1 MKSIIYCDN
10 PHLFILLK
18 FILWNIYCWFSRN
31 FCLFHSKRLHIAKF
45 KSVSRHALQRGKG
58 LWINPMSG
66 WIILTINH
74 SQWNDAEK
82 NLNQDTAD
90 IRCNIP
96 LTPSGIVH
104 EYGCILS
111 PKIFHFPVYETAS
124 KNRKK
129 DENIVIMLLYFF
141 IWKECAEF

>member
-1 MKSIIYCDN
+1 MM
-10 PHLFILLK
+10 LK
-18 FILWNIYCWFSRN
+18 
-31 FCLFHSKRLHIAKF
+31 
-45 KSVSRHALQRGKG
+45 
-58 LWINPMSG
+58 
-66 WIILTINH
+66 
-74 SQWNDAEK
+74 K

-111 PKIFHFPVYETAS
+111 PKIFHFPIYETAS